1 VLLGGEEHY
10 MTADELMAIRMALA
24 PNKVYALPVG
34 ELLNHCERL
43 LDAVVDLQAERD
55 ALRAELAEARGEKVA
70 E

>member
-1 VLLGGEEHY
+1 
-10 MTADELMAIRMALA
+10 MTADELMTIRMALA
-24 PNKVYALPVG
+24 PNKVYTLPVG
-34 ELLNHCERL
+34 ELWNHCERL